1 MDQDRIWSRVQTG
14 QPGGAVKLT
23 AASEA
28 TDFGTPGVDATCVA
42 RLEAER
48 DQALAEAERMCR
60 AMEVARHAAVQER
73 SEAQA
78 EIERLRG
85 ALEITRHAAEGE
97 RDLARGER
105 KRLADQLKAQK
116 QLLEHQLQPARTI
129 CSWLFGGRRPRG
141 PVHVQQGAPLA
152 DTAADQPCL
161 IKGKIS
167 RGGERI
173 YHLPGGRWYDRTKI
187 DAAKGERWFRTEEE
201 ARVAGWRA
209 ARE

>member
-48 DQALAEAERMCR
+48 DQALAEAERMRR
-60 AMEVARHAAVQER
+60 AYEVARQTAVQVRDEV
-73 SEAQA
+73 QA
-78 EIERLRG
+78 EIERLRS
-85 ALEITRHAAEGE
+85 ALEIARHAAEGA
-97 RDLARGER
+97 RDLARFER
-105 KRLADQLKAQK
+105 DRLVDQMKAQQK
-116 QLLEHQLQPARTI
+116 LAEEHVRPGQSL

-141 PVHVQQGAPLA
+141 PVHIQQGAPLA
-152 DTAADQPCL
+152 DTAAAQPCL

-173 YHLPGGRWYDRTKI
+173 YHLPGGHWYDRAKI
-187 DAAKGERWFRTEEE
+187 DATKGERWFRTEEE
-201 ARVAGWRA
+201 ARAAGWRA
-209 ARE
+209 AKE